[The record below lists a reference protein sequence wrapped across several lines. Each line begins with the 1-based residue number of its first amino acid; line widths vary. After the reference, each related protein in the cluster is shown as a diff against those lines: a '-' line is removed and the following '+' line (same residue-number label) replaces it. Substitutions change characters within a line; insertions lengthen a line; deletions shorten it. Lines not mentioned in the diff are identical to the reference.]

1 MKCEIDGMS
10 ELTAVLSKNSGFK
23 VYGLR
28 VNTSA
33 AILSIIFGFANYSE
47 FGLDCDS
54 VFNPEKPDFSESG
67 MIGGGGGGGESTHA
81 LYFPF
86 HWGVPKVRGEES
98 PLRNY

>member
-33 AILSIIFGFANYSE
+33 AILSIIFGFANYSG

-67 MIGGGGGGGESTHA
+67 MIGGGGGGGIHPRPIFSVSLGSAEGA
-81 LYFPF
+81 
-86 HWGVPKVRGEES
+86 GEES